1 MATVQPQSGRDRL
14 IAVMRRAGVD
24 VNERI
29 TTDMLL
35 GQAAETITQLARAF
49 NDLGLQLDYANV
61 NMQAF
66 ARELEQYK
74 ANAQK

>member
-14 IAVMRRAGVD
+14 IAVMRRAGMD
-24 VNERI
+24 INERI

-35 GQAAETITQLARAF
+35 GQAAETITQLARVA
-49 NDLGLQLDYANV
+49 NELGKQMDAANAS
-61 NMQAF
+61 MQAF